1 MRRSDT
7 AMGGFFSNKDYS
19 FEELVYRG
27 VESDELDYKTHMSW
41 NSMSRSAK
49 GKLVRHL
56 IAFANTRGGFLVI
69 GVGEDKFGNPNCCTG
84 VSLEEAGSFDPSA
97 VGTFINSYV
106 EPAIDFT
113 IERPV
118 VRGKKYVIFVIR
130 PFKTLPHVCSNSIEG
145 ELQSGV
151 FYIRT
156 VEASSRPA
164 RRALEMQELIRRA
177 LRNEREQL
185 GNVIRSILNE
195 TPAAASAVS
204 PVNSLSC
211 LDAVEESEHYFR
223 RRTDSFALPQ
233 IKLTISPENYIPGT
247 YQLDKLRSA
256 FKRALRPDILF
267 LHESES
273 TALPTPG
280 SLRYIS
286 TDSRRMWQL
295 FDSGLFCFFTVIS
308 KPELDFSGI
317 VRLCA
322 VASDFIGNL
331 YSALNWEEERLT
343 VRLEIVNPAKVHL
356 CSNGEKYS
364 FSLTPPCAAE
374 FSRSAAELAKNKPAN
389 AVRLAAGMG
398 ELFALPES
406 ELQKLPADVKGFL
419 ENL

>member
-1 MRRSDT
+1 MI
-7 AMGGFFSNKDYS
+7 MGGFFSNKDYS

-27 VESDELDYKTHMSW
+27 VESDELDYKAHMSW
-41 NSMSRSAK
+41 HTMTRAAK

-69 GVGEDKFGNPNCCTG
+69 GVGEDRFGNPNCCTG
-84 VSLEEAGSFDPSA
+84 VSPEEAGSFDPSA

-118 VRGKKYVIFVIR
+118 VKGKKYVIFVIR
-130 PFKTLPHVCSNSIEG
+130 PFTTLPHVCSNSIEG

-177 LRNEREQL
+177 MRNEREQL
-185 GNVIRSILNE
+185 SNVIRAVLNE
-195 TPAAASAVS
+195 TPAAAAPAANCSS
-204 PVNSLSC
+204 MHC
-211 LDAVEESEHYFR
+211 LDAIEESEHYFR

-233 IKLTISPENYIPGT
+233 LKFTVAPENYIPGT

-256 FKRALRPDILF
+256 FKRSLRPDILF
-267 LHESES
+267 LHENES
-273 TALPTPG
+273 TPLPTPG

-295 FDSGLFCFFTVIS
+295 FDSGLFCFFAVLS
-308 KPELDFSGI
+308 NAELDFADI
-317 VRLCA
+317 TRLCA
-322 VASDFIGNL
+322 VVCDFAGNL
-331 YSALNWEEERLT
+331 YSALNWDEERLT
-343 VRLEIVNPAKVHL
+343 VRLEIVNPSGIRLACGK
-356 CSNGEKYS
+356 SEKYT
-364 FSLTPPCAAE
+364 FALPPPCSAE
-374 FSRSAAELAKNKPAN
+374 FVRSASDLSRHKNDN
-389 AVRLAAGMG
+389 AVRLATRIG
-398 ELFALPES
+398 ELFGVPEKL
-406 ELQKLPADVKGFL
+406 LQTLPANVKSLL
-419 ENL
+419 EKK